1 MKKAIIAVVFLTGC
15 ASNPYSRLTDKV
27 VDNGLSKFEDKKGDV
42 NCYVY
47 RDSDGSS
54 ISCVKA
60 GQ

>member
-1 MKKAIIAVVFLTGC
+1 MKKVIIAAVVMTGC
-15 ASNPYSRLTDKV
+15 ASSPYSRLTDKV
-27 VDNGLSKFEDKKGDV
+27 VDNGLSKFEDKKSEV

-54 ISCVKA
+54 ISCVKV